1 MRVYI
6 HQATPTVTQRPEKSR
21 FLDSGV
27 RSGADGFSW
36 FGHSD
41 GYNLATD
48 AASVGI
54 VLFANP
60 ARSTNN
66 STFTPAPDSARKLD
80 SSLFWSH
87 A

>member
-1 MRVYI
+1 
-6 HQATPTVTQRPEKSR
+6 
-21 FLDSGV
+21 V

-36 FGHSD
+36 FEHSD
-41 GYNLATD
+41 GCNLATD
-48 AASVGI
+48 AASVDI

-60 ARSTNN
+60 AVNTNN
-66 STFTPAPDSARKLD
+66 STFTPAPDSASKLD